1 MVGSFSEIHQ
11 HSNGRIS
18 PRRCLTRLGNLIKMF
33 KLRFFKLEGLPPPI
47 QNYNTFNLDS
57 LSQLRNKRIINVSFL
72 LDHIHMTLKS
82 LNSVMPQVNLLMF
95 SPLLLWLCNP
105 PPAENRAR
113 PAEKQSLFHF
123 FNFQSETDLPSGHW
137 DSFNRGDLCW
147 EVGQHLQMVVIYVE
161 LWSLLR
167 QELRKCSTFD
177 SEKHNSLQAF

>member
-1 MVGSFSEIHQ
+1 
-11 HSNGRIS
+11 
-18 PRRCLTRLGNLIKMF
+18 
-33 KLRFFKLEGLPPPI
+33 
-47 QNYNTFNLDS
+47 
-57 LSQLRNKRIINVSFL
+57 
-72 LDHIHMTLKS
+72 MTLKS

-105 PPAENRAR
+105 PPAESRAR

-161 LWSLLR
+161 LWSLL
-167 QELRKCSTFD
+167 LRKCSTFD
-177 SEKHNSLQAF
+177 SEKHNSGLLGGMDSRWQTWSGSTHISLQPPQEERLHYPFSVGYPVFLIVGPLAFILHWWLAELSIQMWTTLIDNLLLSLKKSSTG